1 MKRAPLKI
9 SFLLV
14 VLLLANSCGTT
25 SKTNITSMLTSHTWE
40 LSTLNGK
47 ALDLTKFQTGTP
59 FFRFEDDG
67 KFSGSTG
74 CNNFSGNFNLE
85 NESLTLNPG
94 AMTRMACPG
103 NGEMLVLEA
112 LSMVKNI
119 KIDEDKLTL
128 LDGSR
133 ELMTLVPE
141 K

>member
-1 MKRAPLKI
+1 M
-9 SFLLV
+9 F
-14 VLLLANSCGTT
+14 VLLFANSCGTT
-25 SKTNITSMLTSHTWE
+25 SKTSITSMLASHTWE

-47 ALDLTKFQTGTP
+47 SQDMSGFQTGTP
-59 FFRFEDDG
+59 FLRFEDGG
-67 KFSGSTG
+67 KLSGSTG

-119 KIDEDKLTL
+119 KIDADKLTL
-128 LDGSR
+128 LDGSH
-133 ELMTLVPE
+133 ELMTLVP
-141 K
+141 KK